1 MDNNV
6 SLFGSAVVLTVG
18 SISINDI
25 YLIIVAFGI
34 LVSSII
40 SIIGALKNDK
50 KIEIDSTTYEQ
61 LKKIQEE
68 LDKEKEEE
76 SKNDSLQ

>member
-40 SIIGALKNDK
+40 SIISALKNGK
-50 KIEIDSTTYEQ
+50 KVDVDSTTYEQ
-61 LKKIQEE
+61 LKKIQKE

-76 SKNDSLQ
+76 SKDDSLQ

>member
-1 MDNNV
+1 MNDNV

-34 LVSSII
+34 LVSSILGII
-40 SIIGALKNDK
+40 SAIKNNK
-50 KIEIDSTTYEQ
+50 KVDIDSTTYEQ

-68 LDKEKEEE
+68 LDKNKEEE
-76 SKNDSLQ
+76 SKDDSLQ

>member
-6 SLFGSAVVLTVG
+6 GLFGSAVVLTVG
-18 SISINDI
+18 SISINDV

-40 SIIGALKNDK
+40 SIIGAIKNNK
-50 KIEIDSTTYEQ
+50 KVEVDSTTYEQ
-61 LKKIQEE
+61 LKKIQEK
-68 LDKEKEEE
+68 LDEEKKEESE
-76 SKNDSLQ
+76 NDSLQ

>member
-50 KIEIDSTTYEQ
+50 KVEIDSTTYEQ

>member
-1 MDNNV
+1 MDNNI

-34 LVSSII
+34 LVSSILGII
-40 SIIGALKNDK
+40 SAIKNNK
-50 KIEIDSTTYEQ
+50 KVDIDSTTYEQ

-68 LDKEKEEE
+68 LDKNKEEE
-76 SKNDSLQ
+76 SKDDSLQ

>member
-40 SIIGALKNDK
+40 SIIGALKNGK
-50 KIEIDSTTYEQ
+50 KVDVDSTTYEQ

-68 LDKEKEEE
+68 LEKEKEEE

>member
-1 MDNNV
+1 MNDNV

-40 SIIGALKNDK
+40 SIIGALKNNK
-50 KIEIDSTTYEQ
+50 KVEVDSTTYEQ

>member
-40 SIIGALKNDK
+40 SIIGALKNNK
-50 KIEIDSTTYEQ
+50 KVEVDSTTYEQ